1 MSNDKP
7 ETNKISPE
15 IAARLVGRLIDDPAF
30 RELFQKDA
38 RQALTEIGFSPDE
51 QPLCCDI
58 QQLASVDEL
67 RAVQAKLETYLST
80 SYQAMQIPHCFEAGK
95 ASGALE

>member
-1 MSNDKP
+1 MSSDKP

-15 IAARLVGRLIDDPAF
+15 IAARLVGRLIEDPAF

-38 RQALTEIGFSPDE
+38 AKALAEIGVNVDA
-51 QPLCCDI
+51 QPECCDI

-67 RAVQAKLETYLST
+67 RAVQAQLEQYLST
-80 SYQAMQIPHCFEAGK
+80 SLQAMFVPHCFEAGK
-95 ASGALE
+95 AADSLE

>member
-1 MSNDKP
+1 MSSDKP

-15 IAARLVGRLIDDPAF
+15 IAAKLVGRLIDDAAF

-38 RQALTEIGFSPDE
+38 ARALAELGVNVDA

-58 QQLASVDEL
+58 QQLASVEEL
-67 RAVQAKLETYLST
+67 RAVQAQLEHYLST
-80 SYQAMQIPHCFEAGK
+80 STQAMLLPHCFEAGK
-95 ASGALE
+95 AADSLE

>member
-15 IAARLVGRLIDDPAF
+15 IAARLVSRLIDDPAF

-38 RQALTEIGFSPDE
+38 RQALTEIGLSPDE

-67 RAVQAKLETYLST
+67 RAVQEKLEAYLST
-80 SYQAMQIPHCFEAGK
+80 SYQAMRIPHCFEAGK
-95 ASGALE
+95 ASDALE

>member
-38 RQALTEIGFSPDE
+38 RQALAEIGFNSDAD
-51 QPLCCDI
+51 PLCCDI
-58 QQLASVDEL
+58 KQLASVEEL
-67 RAVQAKLETYLST
+67 RAVQMQLEKYLST
-80 SYQAMQIPHCFEAGK
+80 SYQAMFVPHCFEAGK
-95 ASGALE
+95 AGGAPE